1 MIDTVYGDVAV
12 KGEKGGTPNKA
23 QQRPQGFAPRVAV
36 LLLGFGLLERPLAFE
51 TAQFGASAV
60 MVQYQAQRGGCRGDL
75 EWLPEPRHAVS
86 RLASDAAPFSAAAH
100 ANHRP
105 HANTNTNTTTKTT
118 TNITTTTQPLSTA
131 LSVSTSTTASYAIQR
146 ARNLSSRPAEE
157 GPYTDIPLVPIFT
170 NNSSAASSLQPPE
183 PAYHQPSRRR
193 AANNTNTPHQRRNSH
208 GRSLFS
214 SIRTSIRKPPS
225 SRLWNPINYVPRTT
239 VVSAPRPS
247 PISDTSPYVES
258 QRDAYPLLTIPE
270 QRRSRQQ
277 PSPTSLLVE
286 RSVADTE
293 SGRASIGLPPGH
305 RRSGVWETIN
315 MVNDSEQDTGARRGD
330 GNADNIRRPDP
341 ALLRTN
347 GLLNTNHVAGAHP
360 DRPREVPSQP
370 SLRSQTFASIPSA
383 NGNHSSGG
391 GGADGDVAE
400 ELAWGPSHPCFPHM
414 NPHVPV
420 DSLEYQTTRIIRI
433 RRDWMVKGDL
443 APTFSN
449 LYPEILD
456 PLLPELEFRTVIAK
470 INNELIS
477 SFDPFSAR
485 NWLDGAIGLV
495 TGWVWDDF
503 GATGVK
509 SHLKSIEQWLEHWN
523 ATVGVREGVKIW
535 SLRSTAY
542 MSVDIQ
548 IPDPKVGIVE
558 NDAASATGMR
568 PDTAERNAEHHFLPP
583 SNS

>member
-1 MIDTVYGDVAV
+1 M
-12 KGEKGGTPNKA
+12 
-23 QQRPQGFAPRVAV
+23 
-36 LLLGFGLLERPLAFE
+36 LLLVTKPAPKPFPRLLFSPITARGLLQFFPRQHQPL
-51 TAQFGASAV
+51 
-60 MVQYQAQRGGCRGDL
+60 
-75 EWLPEPRHAVS
+75 
-86 RLASDAAPFSAAAH
+86 LASQTPW
-100 ANHRP
+100 
-105 HANTNTNTTTKTT
+105 
-118 TNITTTTQPLSTA
+118 
-131 LSVSTSTTASYAIQR
+131 AI
-146 ARNLSSRPAEE
+146 LSSCPQQPRRPTPYNAQPIYHRGRLKK
-157 GPYTDIPLVPIFT
+157 GPPTY
-170 NNSSAASSLQPPE
+170 QPPLQRT
-183 PAYHQPSRRR
+183 A
-193 AANNTNTPHQRRNSH
+193 NTPHQRRNSQ

-239 VVSAPRPS
+239 VVTAPRPS
-247 PISDTSPYVES
+247 PISDTSPYIES

-286 RSVADTE
+286 RSAADTE
-293 SGRASIGLPPGH
+293 SGRASVGLPPGQ
-305 RRSGVWETIN
+305 RRSGVWDKNN
-315 MVNDSEQDTGARRGD
+315 MGNDPGQSPGAIRGD
-330 GNADNIRRPDP
+330 ADNIHRPDP

-347 GLLNTNHVAGAHP
+347 GLNPNHVAGAYP
-360 DRPREVPSQP
+360 DRPREVPSQH
-370 SLRSQTFASIPSA
+370 SLRSQAFASIPST
-383 NGNHSSGG
+383 NGNHSSGGG

-420 DSLEYQTTRIIRI
+420 TSDEYQNTRIIRI

-456 PLLPELEFRTVIAK
+456 PILPELEFRTVIAK
-470 INNELIS
+470 INKELIS
-477 SFDPFSAR
+477 AFDPYSVR

-495 TGWVWDDF
+495 TGWVWDDL
-503 GATGVK
+503 GVTGIK

-523 ATVGVREGVKIW
+523 ETVGSTEGVKIW
-535 SLRSTAY
+535 SLRSTGY

-558 NDAASATGMR
+558 TDAASATDMR
-568 PDTAERNAEHHFLPP
+568 PNTAGRNAENHFLPP
-583 SNS
+583 SEG

>member
-1 MIDTVYGDVAV
+1 MLSYQPPG
-12 KGEKGGTPNKA
+12 A
-23 QQRPQGFAPRVAV
+23 QERTIV
-36 LLLGFGLLERPLAFE
+36 GLARALAFP
-51 TAQFGASAV
+51 Q
-60 MVQYQAQRGGCRGDL
+60 
-75 EWLPEPRHAVS
+75 
-86 RLASDAAPFSAAAH
+86 APFSASAL

-105 HANTNTNTTTKTT
+105 QPPPVSSSAATAPTSPSPDTTAE
-118 TNITTTTQPLSTA
+118 PLYDA
-131 LSVSTSTTASYAIQR
+131 LSVSSTTTTASYAIHR
-146 ARNLSSRPAEE
+146 PRYLSSRPAEE

-183 PAYHQPSRRR
+183 PAYQPPPRR
-193 AANNTNTPHQRRNSH
+193 AAHTPHQRRNSH

-239 VVSAPRPS
+239 FVTAPRPS

-315 MVNDSEQDTGARRGD
+315 MVNNLDQGTGVRQGD
-330 GNADNIRRPDP
+330 ADNIRRPDP
-341 ALLRTN
+341 THLRTN
-347 GLLNTNHVAGAHP
+347 GLNTHQVAGAHP
-360 DRPREVPSQP
+360 DRPREVPSQH
-370 SLRSQTFASIPSA
+370 SLRSQTFASIPST

-420 DSLEYQTTRIIRI
+420 NSLEYQNTRIIRI

-456 PLLPELEFRTVIAK
+456 PLLPEHEFRTVIAK
-470 INNELIS
+470 INDELIA

-485 NWLDGAIGLV
+485 NWLDGAIGLA
-495 TGWVWDDF
+495 TGWIWDDF

-523 ATVGVREGVKIW
+523 SSVGIREGVKIW
-535 SLRSTAY
+535 SLRSTGY
-542 MSVDIQ
+542 MSIDIQ

-558 NDAASATGMR
+558 SDGASATGMR
-568 PDTAERNAEHHFLPP
+568 PDTAERDAEHHFLPP
-583 SNS
+583 SNR

>member
-1 MIDTVYGDVAV
+1 M
-12 KGEKGGTPNKA
+12 
-23 QQRPQGFAPRVAV
+23 
-36 LLLGFGLLERPLAFE
+36 LLL
-51 TAQFGASAV
+51 
-60 MVQYQAQRGGCRGDL
+60 
-75 EWLPEPRHAVS
+75 LPATIS
-86 RLASDAAPFSAAAH
+86 TS
-100 ANHRP
+100 
-105 HANTNTNTTTKTT
+105 TT
-118 TNITTTTQPLSTA
+118 ITTTTTNPFSNPHSSST
-131 LSVSTSTTASYAIQR
+131 TTTASYAIQR
-146 ARNLSSRPAEE
+146 SRNLSSRPAEE
-157 GPYTDIPLVPIFT
+157 GLYTDIPLVPIFT
-170 NNSSAASSLQPPE
+170 NNSSVASSLQPPE
-183 PAYHQPSRRR
+183 PAYQPPRRP
-193 AANNTNTPHQRRNSH
+193 APANTPHHRRSSQ

-239 VVSAPRPS
+239 VVTAPRPS
-247 PISDTSPYVES
+247 PISDSSPYVES

-305 RRSGVWETIN
+305 RRSGAWENIN
-315 MVNDSEQDTGARRGD
+315 MGNDSDQGSGMRQGD
-330 GNADNIRRPDP
+330 ADNICRPDP

-347 GLLNTNHVAGAHP
+347 GLSTHVGAGAYP
-360 DRPREVPSQP
+360 DRPREVPSQH
-370 SLRSQTFASIPSA
+370 SLRSQAFPSFPSA

-420 DSLEYQTTRIIRI
+420 TSPEYQNTRIIRI
-433 RRDWMVKGDL
+433 RRDWMIKGDL

-477 SFDPFSAR
+477 SFDPYSAR
-485 NWLDGAIGLV
+485 NWLDGAIGLI

-509 SHLKSIEQWLEHWN
+509 GHLKSVEQWLEHWN
-523 ATVGVREGVKIW
+523 ATVGISEGVKIW
-535 SLRSTAY
+535 SLRSTGY

-558 NDAASATGMR
+558 SDAASAMGMR
-568 PDTAERNAEHHFLPP
+568 PDTAARNAEHHFLPP
-583 SNS
+583 SES

>member
-1 MIDTVYGDVAV
+1 MNVD
-12 KGEKGGTPNKA
+12 
-23 QQRPQGFAPRVAV
+23 
-36 LLLGFGLLERPLAFE
+36 LAKEWFE
-51 TAQFGASAV
+51 LFS
-60 MVQYQAQRGGCRGDL
+60 
-75 EWLPEPRHAVS
+75 
-86 RLASDAAPFSAAAH
+86 PFSAPAL
-100 ANHRP
+100 ANHRLLLAAGSSP
-105 HANTNTNTTTKTT
+105 TPTTSIRT
-118 TNITTTTQPLSTA
+118 TNPFYTTRCSPSSA
-131 LSVSTSTTASYAIQR
+131 STTASYAFHR
-146 ARNLSSRPAEE
+146 PRNLSSRPAEE

-183 PAYHQPSRRR
+183 PAYQPAIRRP
-193 AANNTNTPHQRRNSH
+193 TNTPHQRRSSQ

-214 SIRTSIRKPPS
+214 SIRTSIRRPPS

-239 VVSAPRPS
+239 VVAAPRPS
-247 PISDTSPYVES
+247 PISDSSPYVES
-258 QRDAYPLLTIPE
+258 QRDAFPLLTIPE

-277 PSPTSLLVE
+277 SSPTSLLVE

-305 RRSGVWETIN
+305 RRSGLWEN
-315 MVNDSEQDTGARRGD
+315 SRMGNDSAQGSEGRQGHSDD
-330 GNADNIRRPDP
+330 VRRPDP
-341 ALLRTN
+341 ALLRSN
-347 GLLNTNHVAGAHP
+347 GVSNHVGAGAHP
-360 DRPREVPSQP
+360 DRPREVPSQH
-370 SLRSQTFASIPSA
+370 SLRSQTLASFPSA
-383 NGNHSSGG
+383 TGNHSSGE
-391 GGADGDVAE
+391 GGAEGDVAE

-420 DSLEYQTTRIIRI
+420 TSPEYQSTRIIRI

-456 PLLPELEFRTVIAK
+456 PVLPELEFRTIIAK

-495 TGWVWDDF
+495 TGWVWDDM

-509 SHLKSIEQWLEHWN
+509 SNLESIEQWLEHWN
-523 ATVGVREGVKIW
+523 ATVGIGEGVKIW

-542 MSVDIQ
+542 MSLDIQ
-548 IPDPKVGIVE
+548 IPDPKAGIVE
-558 NDAASATGMR
+558 NDAASAMGMR
-568 PDTAERNAEHHFLPP
+568 PDTAGRDADHHFLPP
-583 SNS
+583 SQS